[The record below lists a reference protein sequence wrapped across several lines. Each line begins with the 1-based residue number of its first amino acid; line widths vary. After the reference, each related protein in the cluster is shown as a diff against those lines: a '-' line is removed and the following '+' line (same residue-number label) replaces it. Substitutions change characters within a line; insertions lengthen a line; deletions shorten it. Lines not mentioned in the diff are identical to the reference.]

1 MPSAV
6 TVEPWIYLAIIAIA
20 VLLYFSAR
28 FSGAETAITAID
40 SVEVAELA
48 SEGERN
54 AQFLVNIKKDLDRT
68 IVAILIGNNLVN
80 VIISALATLVAV
92 ELLGNLGVSIAVGA
106 LTLIILIFGEITPKA
121 YAVDNKVRM
130 SLKNAR
136 WIHYMTRG
144 LSPLI
149 TGLIAISRGIL
160 RLVGATSQETK
171 YLLVSDDQ
179 VRQLTSLG
187 VEQGAI
193 EDVEQD
199 IIERALDFGEV
210 HISEIMMD
218 KEHVFT
224 IPSGTP
230 LEEAEHM
237 IAERPFT
244 RIPIIKRPR
253 SSSNPNGSG
262 NGEMSHAD
270 EIVGVV
276 YVKDLFGKSGG
287 IIDDYVRP
295 PFYVFPD
302 VDAADV
308 FEEMRENRIHM
319 GIVSDEG
326 RLLGIVTLEDLIEE
340 VMGEIHDESQDKQF
354 PDGEP
359 D

>member
-1 MPSAV
+1 LTPDI
-6 TVEPWIYLAIIAIA
+6 WIYLAIAVMA
-20 VLLYFSAR
+20 VLIYFSAR
-28 FSGAETAITAID
+28 FSGAETSITAID
-40 SVEVAELA
+40 AVEVAEMV
-48 SEGERN
+48 SEGKKN
-54 AQFLVNIKKDLDRT
+54 ASFLVKIKDDLDRT

-80 VIISALATLVAV
+80 VTISALATLVAN
-92 ELLGNLGVSIAVGA
+92 ELLGNLGVSIAVGI

-121 YAVDNKVRM
+121 YAIDNRVRQ
-130 SLKNAR
+130 SLKNAK
-136 WIHYMTRG
+136 WLYYMTRV

-149 TGLIAISRGIL
+149 TALIWMSRGVL
-160 RLVGATSQETK
+160 RMVGATESETK

-210 HISEIMMD
+210 HVAEIMKD
-218 KEHVFT
+218 REHVFT

-230 LEEAEHM
+230 LREAELM

-244 RIPIIKRPR
+244 RIPVIK
-253 SSSNPNGSG
+253 SSMENG
-262 NGEMSHAD
+262 NNEAEMTHAD
-270 EIVGVV
+270 EVVGII
-276 YVKDLFGKSGG
+276 YVKDLFGKEGG

-295 PFYVFPD
+295 GFYIFPD
-302 VDAADV
+302 RDAADV
-308 FEEMRENRIHM
+308 FEEMRESRIHM
-319 GIVSDEG
+319 AMVSDEG
-326 RLLGIVTLEDLIEE
+326 KLLGIITLEDLIEE